1 MTTTLHIKN
10 MVCSRCIRVVR
21 EELTSLGLN
30 VQNVTLGEVVVDG
43 DHLDRTILKER
54 LHANGFELLETDAA
68 KLVEIIKTLIIDLV
82 QSEDLSEMHEN
93 LSDIITKRVGR
104 DVGRDYATLSHLFSS
119 VEAVTIER
127 YFILQKI
134 ERAKELLTYGERT
147 ASEISYSLGYSSPAH
162 LSRQFKQE
170 TGFTPSEFKRSR
182 AYQHRIPL
190 EEIGARSSFSNI
202 LKQATETEAE

>member
-1 MTTTLHIKN
+1 

-21 EELTSLGLN
+21 EDLAALGLN
-30 VQNVTLGEVVVDG
+30 AQSVTLGEAVVDG
-43 DHLDRTILKER
+43 DYLDRAVLKER
-54 LHANGFELLETDAA
+54 LHASGFELLVTDVA
-68 KLVEIIKTLIIDLV
+68 KLVETIKTLIIELV

-93 LSDIITKRVGR
+93 LSGIIARRVGR

-182 AYQHRIPL
+182 VHQHRIPL
-190 EEIGARSSFSNI
+190 EEIGQTTGVR
-202 LKQATETEAE
+202 TDVRP

>member
-1 MTTTLHIKN
+1 

-54 LHANGFELLETDAA
+54 LHANGFELLETDPA

-93 LSDIITKRVGR
+93 LSDIITKR
-104 DVGRDYATLSHLFSS
+104 VGRDYATLSHLFSS

-182 AYQHRIPL
+182 VHQHRIPL
-190 EEIGARSSFSNI
+190 EEIGARNSFSNI

>member
-1 MTTTLHIKN
+1 MTMTLNIKN

-21 EELTSLGLN
+21 EELTSLELN
-30 VQNVTLGEVVVDG
+30 VQSVTLGEAVVDG
-43 DHLDRTILKER
+43 EHLDRAALKER
-54 LHANGFELLETDAA
+54 LRASGFELLETDAA

-93 LSDIITKRVGR
+93 LSGIIAKRVS
-104 DVGRDYATLSHLFSS
+104 RDYATLSHLFSS

-134 ERAKELLTYGERT
+134 ERAKELLAYGERT
-147 ASEISYSLGYSSPAH
+147 ASEISYILGYSSPAH

-182 AYQHRIPL
+182 VHQHRIPL
-190 EEIGARSSFSNI
+190 EEIGVRDSFRNI
-202 LKQATETEAE
+202 PKQTEETRTE